1 LSGTLNTFSL
11 NNYKINGPGSG
22 ENIKSIQS
30 GVISSIV
37 TAVAT
42 ASINE
47 IDQNK
52 SIAFS
57 NARTHTEIDLRK
69 SSFSTS
75 LSSSSVT
82 FTRFIGNETAT
93 ISYQIFEFNNVLSK
107 QVVTGINL
115 DNITSNVTIN
125 AVNIDKTLV
134 FLDFT
139 STTLTAD
146 TDTFQVPVY
155 YLSSTTNLFV
165 RFGSSASR
173 TGVAQILEL
182 T

>member
-1 LSGTLNTFSL
+1 MSGILSTFNF

-30 GVISSIV
+30 GIISDIV

-47 IDQNK
+47 VDQDK
-52 SIAFS
+52 SMAFS
-57 NARTHTEIDLRK
+57 SARVHSVIDLRK

-75 LSSSSVT
+75 LSSASIT
-82 FTRFIGNETAT
+82 FTRFIGNDTAS
-93 ISYQIFEFNNVLSK
+93 ISYQIVEFDNVISK

-115 DNITSNVTIN
+115 DSVSSNVTIN
-125 AVNIDKTLV
+125 AVNIDKTLI

-139 STTLTAD
+139 STTLTND
-146 TDTFQVPVY
+146 TDNFQNPVY

-165 RFGSSASR
+165 RFGSTASR